1 MLRSL
6 LREKKQPVPVDV
18 LTGYAQW
25 AKRYPAK
32 AHNALM
38 EIEERAMLS
47 LLPADLRDRCCL
59 DLACGSGRYL
69 LLMQER
75 RARHVVGLDYS
86 AHMLVQ
92 ARVTNETFELA
103 QCPFLALPFAA
114 ETFDLMT
121 CGLAVGHEANLDGI
135 IAEAAR
141 LLRPGGLLIYSDFHP
156 FATLAGWERSFTGEN
171 GITFKLEH
179 YLHLYTDHQHA
190 CRQAGLVIDAVLEPR
205 AGEHA
210 PAGFQDWPVVLV
222 IRAVKA
228 AKNLQQETLPQ

>member
-1 MLRSL
+1 L
-6 LREKKQPVPVDV
+6 LRDKKQPIQVDV
-18 LTGYAQW
+18 LIGYAQW

-47 LLPADLRDRCCL
+47 LLPHDLSDQCCL

-69 LLMQER
+69 LLMQDR
-75 RARHVVGLDYS
+75 QARQIFGLDYS
-86 AHMLVQ
+86 AHMLAQ
-92 ARVTNETFELA
+92 ARDTNEAFNLT

-114 ETFDLMT
+114 ETFDLIT
-121 CGLAVGHEANLDGI
+121 CGLAVGHDSNLKGI

-141 LLRPGGLLIYSDFHP
+141 LLRPGGLFIYSDFHP

-171 GITFKLEH
+171 GATFKLEH
-179 YLHLYTDHQHA
+179 YLHLYTDHQQA
-190 CRQAGLVIDAVLEPR
+190 CQQAGLAIDAVLEPR

-222 IRAVKA
+222 IRAVKTA
-228 AKNLQQETLPQ
+228 